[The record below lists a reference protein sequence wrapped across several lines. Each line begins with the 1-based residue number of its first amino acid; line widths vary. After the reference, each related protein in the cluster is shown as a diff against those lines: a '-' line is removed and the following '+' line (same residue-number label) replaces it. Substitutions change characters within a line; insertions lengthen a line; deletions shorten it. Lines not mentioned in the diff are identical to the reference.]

1 MKKDSLFS
9 AFKNRGME
17 IPKNEQLSMKGGQ
30 GDPVPCSG
38 HCAGHTNIW
47 HHNTANEWQTED
59 SNSSTGWYTDC
70 ETVDDCKASELA
82 GLGG

>member
-38 HCAGHTNIW
+38 HCGPFKHNW
-47 HHNTANEWQTED
+47 HFYTENEWQTED
-59 SNSSTGWYTDC
+59 ANSSMGWSTDC
-70 ETVDDCKASELA
+70 ESLEDCKATELVN
-82 GLGG
+82 LG